1 MYVNNPSYT
10 MKLADLLDLYK
21 DNFNYEDLYN
31 IVGVWLSTEKV
42 YFFKND
48 DTLWNNF
55 IQSFCDRFYSRNMN
69 FYTTLDFKLKLRD
82 VLRSSKNMAT
92 RVYESELLKINP
104 LKTFSHVTD
113 RNESSKGNSKS
124 TNNSNGKTENVTN
137 VNDTSNSDSKTTA
150 ETKNKTT
157 DNGTN
162 ENTSTSYD
170 LHSDTPSNAVNID
183 DLFSVA
189 KNFVTDADNNK
200 SHSKSTNSNTND
212 FTGNSSS
219 NSSDKNERN
228 SVTNS
233 NGVNELNSNGTN
245 EFLNENLFK
254 EVSEGYDGNPTDLIE
269 KYMNLKTDVVQFY
282 LDEIE
287 NACLFSSILY

>member
-31 IVGVWLSTEKV
+31 VVGMWLSTEKV

-82 VLRSSKNMAT
+82 VLRSSKNRAT

-104 LKTFSHVTD
+104 LKTFSRITD
-113 RNESSKGNSKS
+113 RNENLKGNSKS

-137 VNDTSNSDSKTTA
+137 VNDTSNSDSKSTA

-162 ENTSTSYD
+162 ETTSTSYD

-189 KNFVTDADNNK
+189 KNFVTDAKNNK
-200 SHSKSTNSNTND
+200 SHSKATNTNNND
-212 FTGNSSS
+212 FTGSSTS

-254 EVSEGYDGNPTDLIE
+254 EISEGYDGNPTDLIE
-269 KYMNLKTDVVQFY
+269 KYMNLKTDVIQFY

>member
-31 IVGVWLSTEKV
+31 VVGVWLSTEKV

-55 IQSFCDRFYSRNMN
+55 IHAFCDRFYSRNMN

-82 VLRSSKNMAT
+82 VLRSSKNRAT

-104 LKTFSHVTD
+104 LNTFSHVTD
-113 RNESSKGNSKS
+113 RNENLKGNSKS

-137 VNDTSNSDSKTTA
+137 VNDISNSDSKSTA

-200 SHSKSTNSNTND
+200 SHSKVTNSNNND
-212 FTGNSSS
+212 FTGSSSS

-269 KYMNLKTDVVQFY
+269 KYMNLKTDVIQFY